1 MRPDIYPNSKTE
13 NRTLEIKMAT
23 LSVLPLCVNPKSA
36 AALPR
41 IRVLEEDVAAKPN

>member
-1 MRPDIYPNSKTE
+1 VRPDIYPNTKTE
-13 NRTLEIKMAT
+13 NRTLERHCNVVSI
-23 LSVLPLCVNPKSA
+23 SVTAKSA